1 MVEKIPDNTEE
12 DRFEEAM
19 AEVMT
24 STDVVIT
31 PEPNSDTTFWLHSMG
46 MNDNWDMPDIE
57 MRGVPSSFMSVA
69 GSVINEMNAYRRS
82 QPGNPM
88 KVGQTVTWSTGEFI
102 ITESEAHDG
111 MYTWTVDE
119 MIRLSPSVNV
129 HIGCA
134 CCAAKKAGI
143 EE

>member
-1 MVEKIPDNTEE
+1 MVEKTPDNTEE
-12 DRFEEAM
+12 DRYETAM
-19 AEVMT
+19 AEIMT

-31 PEPNSDTTFWLHSMG
+31 PEPNSDTTFWLYSMG

-57 MRGVPSSFMSVA
+57 MREVPSSFMSAA
-69 GSVINEMNAYRRS
+69 GSVINEMNAYRRA

-88 KVGQTVTWSTGEFI
+88 KVGQSVTWSTGEFI

-111 MYTWTVDE
+111 MYTWEVDE
-119 MIRLSPSVNV
+119 MIRLSPSVKV

-134 CCAAKKAGI
+134 CCAAKDAGI